1 MGSDFSNKD
10 ISKSTDVIDQYT
22 HRLIGTEDRD
32 GHRYFTIESVPLE
45 DAAVVW
51 GKEVFVI
58 RDDFIVMRQ
67 EFWDQDNILVKQLE
81 ALEVVEMG
89 GRTIA
94 KQIRMTRIES
104 PEEWT
109 EMLVNHIEFDI
120 DLAAS
125 IFTLSNLRNPRQ

>member
-1 MGSDFSNKD
+1 M
-10 ISKSTDVIDQYT
+10 
-22 HRLIGTEDRD
+22 
-32 GHRYFTIESVPLE
+32 
-45 DAAVVW
+45 VW

-125 IFTLSNLRNPRQ
+125 IFTLSNLRNPR